1 MDGPEFGGWMC
12 LIWTRCLRVLFQP
25 PTLRPRKC
33 LISPSLSED
42 RQMNIMQ
49 LSVKIV
55 SKNHIVY
62 TKLPA
67 HPAMLNHVIILSSW
81 WKLVQKPT
89 LSHNLSQPS
98 SRWTLQLTR
107 SNHKFQPNITFVCAA
122 SAGRLITMSSCNYD
136 MLAILYLIWSLIYS
150 PVQMIMCNLWNSN
163 P

>member
-1 MDGPEFGGWMC
+1 MHHLHPFPAASEGSIPLEEGEDLWLIEKDQGDGWTRWAEDKVMNESEDSLLFSEFGGWMC
-12 LIWTRCLRVLFQP
+12 LIWTRCLRVLFQHH
-25 PTLRPRKC
+25 TLRPRKC

-89 LSHNLSQPS
+89 LSQIC
-98 SRWTLQLTR
+98 
-107 SNHKFQPNITFVCAA
+107 PNPAQDEP
-122 SAGRLITMSSCNYD
+122 CN
-136 MLAILYLIWSLIYS
+136 
-150 PVQMIMCNLWNSN
+150 
-163 P
+163 